1 VKVGYCRVSTKSA
14 EQAASIEMQAQRL
27 ADYGCDRVLVDHGI
41 SGFREDGRKGSVFP
55 ELIDLILAGVAS
67 EVIVSNFDRTQ
78 RRAKWGAQ
86 LLDAL
91 ETANCRLLELDT
103 GTWLDPANNPT
114 DVLMA
119 QIRSAVQ
126 ENESRTRRLKVRKA
140 LAERRAQGLYAC
152 GKLPF
157 GYTHINGKVVP
168 HPDHWAAAQERW
180 QQLVELDFNLAG
192 WIKQH
197 DAAITPRGIKAW
209 ITNPT
214 LRGTVHRRPG
224 MTCEPLI
231 SPEQWADAQ
240 RCLKQRS
247 AARGVGLDRQVHLFT
262 GLVKCEQCGKS
273 LHNVRDRAVA
283 RLKCKTRQCAWYGRG
298 LRVSQVREQV
308 INALVQRHAEMADIA
323 ASHAPIQF
331 SPEELALVAK
341 IEALE
346 PFADDPD
353 YAALLAKQKAQLAA
367 MREQP
372 TGPRLDLLSE
382 LFQDPQTLAL
392 ATDAELRT
400 VVIEF
405 VDSITWLGGLESLRI
420 TLR

>member
-14 EQAASIEMQAQRL
+14 EQSASIEAQAQRL
-27 ADYGCDRVLVDHGI
+27 ACYGCDRVLVDHGI
-41 SGFREDGRKGSVFP
+41 SGFREGGRKGSAFP
-55 ELIDLILAGVAS
+55 ELIDLILSGVAT

-91 ETANCRLLELDT
+91 ETSGCRLLELDT

-126 ENESRTRRLKVRKA
+126 ENESRVRRLKVRKA

-157 GYTHINGKVVP
+157 GYTHHNGQVLP
-168 HPDHWAAAQERW
+168 HPDQWEAAKERW
-180 QQLVELDFNLAG
+180 QQLADLDFNLAG

-197 DAAITPRGIKAW
+197 SADITPRGIKAW
-209 ITNPT
+209 VVNPT
-214 LRGTVHRRPG
+214 LRGSVHRRSG

-231 SPEQWADAQ
+231 TPEQWSQAQ
-240 RCLKQRS
+240 RCLQTRS
-247 AARGVGLDRQVHLFT
+247 LSRGVGLDRQVHLFT
-262 GLVKCEQCGKS
+262 GLVKCEVCGKS
-273 LHNVRDRAVA
+273 LHNVRDRAIP
-283 RLKCKTRQCAWYGRG
+283 RLKCKTRHCTRYGQG
-298 LRVSQVREQV
+298 LRVSQVRGQVIAALTDRHQQMAELASTAVAVETPEQLQLKTEIATLEQV
-308 INALVQRHAEMADIA
+308 AHLPGVAEV
-323 ASHAPIQF
+323 
-331 SPEELALVAK
+331 LAQ
-341 IEALE
+341 
-346 PFADDPD
+346 
-353 YAALLAKQKAQLAA
+353 QKAQLAA
-367 MREQP
+367 MTEQP
-372 TGPRLDLLSE
+372 TGPRLELLSD
-382 LFQDPQTLAL
+382 LFADPTTLEL
-392 ATDAELRT
+392 ATDEELRA

-405 VDSITWLGGLESLRI
+405 IGSIVWLGGLESLRI